1 VKRYEIYSTLILIFL
16 LFCPV
21 ANAGENGLTDTVG
34 AVQTREEPN
43 LFELRS
49 GNIRITYSTTSLSG
63 LPLFNYKN
71 RRQTFAFQGEEIRQ
85 SDSEIGRQI
94 TVTIEQIP
102 DFQTVT
108 FTLLLP
114 DIHLEGTETR
124 FRTVGITTITRTSI
138 GGPDLVKGPIQT
150 YLPRIFW
157 GTARQVVF

>member
-1 VKRYEIYSTLILIFL
+1 MKRYEIYSTLILIFL
-16 LFCPV
+16 LFCLV
-21 ANAGENGLTDTVG
+21 ANAGENGLTDKVS
-34 AVQTREEPN
+34 ALQTMEEPN

-49 GNIRITYSTTSLSG
+49 GTIKIMYSTTSLSG
-63 LPLFNYKN
+63 LPLFNYKDS
-71 RRQTFAFQGEEIRQ
+71 QQALTFQGEEIRQ

-102 DFQTVT
+102 DLQTVT

-114 DIHLEGTETR
+114 DINLEGTETR

-157 GTARQVVF
+157 GTARQVTY

>member
-1 VKRYEIYSTLILIFL
+1 MKRYEIYSTLILIFL
-16 LFCPV
+16 LSCLV

-34 AVQTREEPN
+34 TVQTKEEPN

-49 GNIRITYSTTSLSG
+49 GNIKITYSTSSFSG
-63 LPLFNYKN
+63 QPLFTYKH
-71 RRQTFAFQGEEIRQ
+71 RRQTLTFQGEEIRL

-94 TVTIEQIP
+94 TVMIEQIP

-114 DIHLEGTETR
+114 DINLEGTETP

-150 YLPRIFW
+150 YLPRIFR
-157 GTARQVVF
+157 GTAHQVIF

>member
-1 VKRYEIYSTLILIFL
+1 MKRYEIYPTLILTFL
-16 LFCPV
+16 LFCVV
-21 ANAGENGLTDTVG
+21 ANAGENGLADTVG

-49 GNIRITYSTTSLSG
+49 GNIKITYSASSISGPSL
-63 LPLFNYKN
+63 FTYKH
-71 RRQTFAFQGEEIRQ
+71 RRQTLTFQGEEIRQ

-102 DFQTVT
+102 DLRTVT

-114 DIHLEGTETR
+114 DINLEGTQAAFPTL
-124 FRTVGITTITRTSI
+124 GITTITRTSI

-157 GTARQVVF
+157 GTARRVVF

>member
-1 VKRYEIYSTLILIFL
+1 MKRYEIYSTLILIFL

-21 ANAGENGLTDTVG
+21 ANAGENDLTDTVG
-34 AVQTREEPN
+34 TVQTREEPN

-49 GNIRITYSTTSLSG
+49 GNIKITYSTSSLSG
-63 LPLFNYKN
+63 QPLFTYKH
-71 RRQTFAFQGEEIRQ
+71 RRQTLTFHGEEIRQ

-102 DFQTVT
+102 DLQTVT

-114 DIHLEGTETR
+114 DINLEGTETP
-124 FRTVGITTITRTSI
+124 FRAVGITTITRTSI

-150 YLPRIFW
+150 YLPRMFW
-157 GTARQVVF
+157 GTARQVIF